1 MNSYHLEQWRE
12 LYIML
17 GGAAAALTG
26 LLFVAISL
34 QLDHI
39 MKNDVFRW
47 RARNNLLYL
56 LTLLVISAL
65 VLIPQP
71 VALLGAEL
79 IAINA
84 FWSRNALIPL
94 YKRFVRKKDLGGLS
108 VRRAFVYVGIY
119 GCGALGG
126 ALLIYR
132 PGIGMYVVAAAYLA
146 FLSVIILNAW
156 EIMLGAW
163 NADVKRGGKAER

>member
-1 MNSYHLEQWRE
+1 MNSYHPEQWRE

-17 GGAAAALTG
+17 GGAAAALIG
-26 LLFVAISL
+26 LLFVAMSL
-34 QLDHI
+34 HLDHI
-39 MKNDVFRW
+39 MKNGVFRW

-56 LTLLVISAL
+56 LTLLVISSL
-65 VLIPQP
+65 ILIPQP

-84 FWSRNALIPL
+84 FWSRNALVPL
-94 YKRFVRKKDLGGLS
+94 YKRFVRRNDLGGLS
-108 VRRAFVYVGIY
+108 VRRAFVYTGIY
-119 GCGALGG
+119 CCGALGG

-163 NADVKRGGKAER
+163 NADAKKSSKSEL